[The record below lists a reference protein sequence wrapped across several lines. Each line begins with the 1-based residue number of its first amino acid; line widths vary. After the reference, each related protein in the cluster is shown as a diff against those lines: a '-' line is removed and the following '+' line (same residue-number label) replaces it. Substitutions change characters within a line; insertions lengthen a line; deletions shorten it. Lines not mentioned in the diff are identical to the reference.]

1 MRLLPMAAR
10 AMVVMGSLLL
20 LSALCFALHGWLDDG
35 FSLYILA
42 GTCGA
47 MDVRS
52 TDRWTTRAQRV
63 EALAFGPSKYF
74 GMRNVYVIAFSI
86 PLGLTHP
93 SKSTGRGRDPA
104 TARRAVV
111 RSKITAQLTRL
122 PKFVITVHARHPSKE

>member
-1 MRLLPMAAR
+1 
-10 AMVVMGSLLL
+10 VMGSL
-20 LSALCFALHGWLDDG
+20 LSALCFALHSWLDDG
-35 FSLYILA
+35 VASDGLA
-42 GTCGA
+42 GACGA

-52 TDRWTTRAQRV
+52 TDRWTTRGQRV
-63 EALAFGPSKYF
+63 EALAFGPSKCF